1 MEVHFR
7 HTRRGHRIPITDGY
21 KPPCGCWDLNPGPL
35 EELSVL
41 LTTKPSLQALN
52 LFYVY
57 EYTVPVFRHTRRGH
71 QIPITDG
78 YEPLCGCWELNLEP
92 LGDQSGLLTSEPSL
106 QHPSPSPSFPPP
118 LLLALILF
126 SFFRHS
132 LIVSQVGLKLSMQVE
147 SGLEPLTFLALPQEC

>member
-1 MEVHFR
+1 MKFFLKKKDLLTYYMEVHFR

-57 EYTVPVFRHTRRGH
+57 EYTVPVFRHTRRG
-71 QIPITDG
+71 
-78 YEPLCGCWELNLEP
+78 YEKPL
-92 LGDQSGLLTSEPSL
+92 QM
-106 QHPSPSPSFPPP
+106 
-118 LLLALILF
+118 A
-126 SFFRHS
+126 
-132 LIVSQVGLKLSMQVE
+132 VSHHVGA
-147 SGLEPLTFLALPQEC
+147 GN